1 MRERISNRQMTK
13 EIRGQ
18 LPVIMPEMF
27 KERGCSFCPYYA
39 GNYEKQPRCMMAGC
53 AWDNEDERFH
63 PALRQMLPDF
73 RAKMEKAKEKYEEHR
88 TAYETLCGMFA
99 VEMEQERL
107 EQDECYGCCYARS
120 GPCIGLCYKKL
131 ME

>member
-73 RAKMEKAKEKYEEHR
+73 RAKMEKA
-88 TAYETLCGMFA
+88 
-99 VEMEQERL
+99 
-107 EQDECYGCCYARS
+107 
-120 GPCIGLCYKKL
+120 I
-131 ME
+131 